1 MAIKELVRLIRAGK
15 INGISCNS
23 RAVKKGSIFVAV
35 KGEKEDGSKF
45 IDEAI
50 AKGAKVIVC
59 EPGLKKKV
67 KAGLLVVKVK
77 DTRLAVARLASE
89 FYKNPSKELKVVGVT
104 GTNGKTTVTYIL
116 ESILKAAG
124 FKAGVIGTINY
135 RFNNIMLQAKN
146 TTPGPVELQS
156 ILSSMVKEKNSYC
169 AMEVS
174 SHALDQERV
183 RGIDFHSAIFTNIT
197 QDHLDYHKTIA
208 KYFLAK
214 ARLFKGLFSSSFAV
228 LNYDDKYFL
237 ALKKMTKARVITY
250 GLGAKAQVRASDIKY
265 GLSFT
270 DFLLTFPKEE
280 MKIKTPLIGRH
291 NLYNLLAAASWAYQ
305 EGIDLRI
312 IKSALEK
319 FSLVP
324 GRLERI
330 ESKKG
335 FHVFVDYAHTEDAL
349 NNILLALR
357 SLSSGKIITLFGCG
371 GERDKL
377 KRPKMGR
384 VATEL
389 SDFAVITND
398 NPRSEKPESIIS
410 DIKRG
415 IKKNNYSVIPD
426 RKAAIRSAIAM
437 AVKGDIVVIAGKGHE
452 NYQIIGNVIAHFDD
466 REEARLCLK

>member
-89 FYKNPSKELKVVGVT
+89 FYKNPSQELKVVGVT

-197 QDHLDYHKTIA
+197 QDHLDYHKTI
-208 KYFLAK
+208 
-214 ARLFKGLFSSSFAV
+214 
-228 LNYDDKYFL
+228 
-237 ALKKMTKARVITY
+237 
-250 GLGAKAQVRASDIKY
+250 
-265 GLSFT
+265 
-270 DFLLTFPKEE
+270 
-280 MKIKTPLIGRH
+280 
-291 NLYNLLAAASWAYQ
+291 
-305 EGIDLRI
+305 
-312 IKSALEK
+312 
-319 FSLVP
+319 
-324 GRLERI
+324 
-330 ESKKG
+330 
-335 FHVFVDYAHTEDAL
+335 
-349 NNILLALR
+349 
-357 SLSSGKIITLFGCG
+357 
-371 GERDKL
+371 
-377 KRPKMGR
+377 
-384 VATEL
+384 
-389 SDFAVITND
+389 
-398 NPRSEKPESIIS
+398 
-410 DIKRG
+410 
-415 IKKNNYSVIPD
+415 
-426 RKAAIRSAIAM
+426 
-437 AVKGDIVVIAGKGHE
+437 
-452 NYQIIGNVIAHFDD
+452 
-466 REEARLCLK
+466 